1 MPVCNKLLV
10 MNEAGKINNIL
21 VYRCYDC
28 TNHEAAVLC
37 IRCFERGNHQGHRF
51 NKIDSGGGNCDCG
64 NPDAILECGFC
75 VDHKGK
81 AD

>member
-1 MPVCNKLLV
+1 
-10 MNEAGKINNIL
+10 
-21 VYRCYDC
+21 
-28 TNHEAAVLC
+28 VLC
-37 IRCFERGNHQGHRF
+37 IWCFERGNHQGHRF

-81 AD
+81 AEEMVIDEDEENYFRKYVVQIFIWALKLHQGNLKK